1 MRQSLRLPF
10 AALMMATACGLV
22 AAGCADRNADVRGS
36 VRGLATFEGEPLAN
50 GSITFEPTAGTR
62 GAIAGGEIVGG
73 RYHIPTAI
81 GPAIGTNLV
90 RVSVMGLTGRT
101 VRGPG
106 GQLGDEIAETLPAH
120 CNTASTLQVEIKKG
134 RNELNLDL
142 RSKPE

>member
-1 MRQSLRLPF
+1 MPPDRPAVLLRKAKQDEL
-10 AALMMATACGLV
+10 ALEKLLDDRDIEDDLLGFHAHTAH
-22 AAGCADRNADVRGS
+22 
-36 VRGLATFEGEPLAN
+36 

-62 GAIAGGEIVGG
+62 GPIAGGEIVGG
-73 RYHIPTAI
+73 RYDIPTAI
-81 GPAIGTNLV
+81 GPAIGTTLV
-90 RVSVMGLTGRT
+90 RVSVMGRTGRT
-101 VRGPG
+101 VLGSG